1 MGDAEKTVAEMMKPE
16 AQLAEVYAF
25 AADLY
30 PKELAALQQQS
41 HDVSDAFWCLW
52 IDMDHQICLV
62 CSTKCACLECW

>member
-1 MGDAEKTVAEMMKPE
+1 MCCLFKLLGLAAASRTNAAIRMGDAEKAVAEMMKPE

-41 HDVSDAFWCLW
+41 HDVSNAF
-52 IDMDHQICLV
+52 
-62 CSTKCACLECW
+62 